1 MGQMIVRKL
10 DDNVIE
16 RIKKKAKLEG
26 TSAEQV
32 ARKALT
38 DAFKPSRDELIA
50 RMEAIR
56 AKSKP
61 TSGQD
66 IIDEIRRDRDNNLG
80 RPIFGLDDDH

>member
-10 DDNVIE
+10 DDDVIE
-16 RIKKKAKLEG
+16 RIKKKARLEG

-32 ARKALT
+32 AREALT
-38 DAFKPSRDELIA
+38 HAFTPSRDELIA

-56 AKSKP
+56 AASKP
-61 TSGQD
+61 VSGQD

-80 RPIFGLDDDH
+80 RPIIGLDDDH